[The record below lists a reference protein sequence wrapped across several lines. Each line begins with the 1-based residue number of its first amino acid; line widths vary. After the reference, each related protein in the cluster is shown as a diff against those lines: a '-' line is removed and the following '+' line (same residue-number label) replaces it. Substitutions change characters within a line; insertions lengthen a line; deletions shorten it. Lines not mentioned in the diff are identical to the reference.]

1 VGFIIVYRGGYLMNV
16 SRGQKVPITKGRSV
30 SNLIVTL
37 DWQHDHQGIEV
48 DAAAFLLNDTG
59 KCSGDES
66 FLFYGQPVSVDQSI
80 KQVKQGER
88 RNETHISLQKMSS
101 AIQKVAFTLT
111 IHEGEEKGLDFG
123 QVSAL
128 SLRIADKTT
137 GENIVTFTFGE
148 ELTKETAIVVGELYL
163 HNGDWKFSAVGSGF
177 FGGLAALCGNFG
189 IEVESNNEQDVE
201 KEKSIQSPPVKNTQ
215 EAVVPLTVTLKKK
228 EAISIRKS
236 EKVVATLEWKS
247 KKDLDLYCFYVLN
260 DGTEG
265 KVYYRTPGHAQK
277 EPYITLDGDAQG
289 AGKETVIVHKPSE
302 LKFVLFSAY
311 SAVSNGIGSFKSMKA
326 KAVVDNQMGQ
336 KVTSP
341 LFEKNNFAYWVAI
354 AKIDFTDPHD
364 MSVSHVEKYS
374 KSGTERSPLLYEDG
388 SFEMNVGP
396 MEFK

>member
-1 VGFIIVYRGGYLMNV
+1 MIV

-30 SNLIVTL
+30 SDLIVTL
-37 DWQHDHQGIEV
+37 DWQHDHTGIEV
-48 DAAAFLLNDTG
+48 DAAAFLLNETG

-66 FLFYGQPVSVDQSI
+66 FLFYGQPESVDQSV
-80 KQVKQGER
+80 KQVMQGDF
-88 RNETHISLQKMSS
+88 RNETHISLNGLSS
-101 AIQKVAFTLT
+101 SIRKIAFTLT
-111 IHEGEEKGLDFG
+111 IHEGEERGKNFG
-123 QVSAL
+123 QVSSL
-128 SLRIADKTT
+128 SLRMTDKST
-137 GENIVTFTFGE
+137 GENLVSFTFGE
-148 ELTKETAIVVGELYL
+148 ELTKETAIVVGEFYL

-177 FGGLAALCGNFG
+177 FGGLAALCENFG
-189 IEVESNNEQDVE
+189 IEVESSEQQVE
-201 KEKSIQSPPVKNTQ
+201 KPQLTPNPPIQSPP

-247 KKDLDLYCFYVLN
+247 KKDLDLYCFYVLK

-265 KVYYRTPGHAQK
+265 KVYYRTPGHAHK

-289 AGKETVIVHKPSE
+289 AGKETVVVHKPSE
-302 LKFVLFSAY
+302 LKYVLFSAY

-336 KVTSP
+336 NVTSP

-374 KSGTERSPLLYEDG
+374 KSGTERSPLLYQDG

>member
-1 VGFIIVYRGGYLMNV
+1 MNV
-16 SRGQKVPITKGRSV
+16 NRGQKVPITSGRSV
-30 SNLIVTL
+30 SDIIVTL
-37 DWQHDHQGIEV
+37 DWQHDDQGIEV
-48 DAAAFLLNDTG
+48 DAAAFLLNETG

-66 FLFYGQPVSVDQSI
+66 FLFYGQPISNDQSV
-80 KQVKQGER
+80 KQVMHGDH
-88 RNETHISLQKMSS
+88 RNDTHISLKGLSS
-101 AIQKVAFTLT
+101 SVRKIAFTLT
-111 IHEGEEKGLDFG
+111 IHQGEERGQNFG
-123 QVSAL
+123 QVSSLA
-128 SLRIADKTT
+128 LRIKEKLS
-137 GENIVTFTFGE
+137 GEDLVTFTFGE

-177 FGGLAALCGNFG
+177 FGGLAALCENFG
-189 IEVESNNEQDVE
+189 IEVESSDQQVE
-201 KEKSIQSPPVKNTQ
+201 ESTPPQPVQSPP

-247 KKDLDLYCFYVLN
+247 KKDLDLYCFYVLK

-265 KVYYRTPGHAQK
+265 KVYYRTPGHAHK

-289 AGKETVIVHKPSE
+289 AGKETVVVHKPSE
-302 LKFVLFSAY
+302 LKYVLFSAY
-311 SAVSNGIGSFKSMKA
+311 SAVSNGFGSFKSMKA
-326 KAVVDNQMGQ
+326 KAIVDNQMGQ

-341 LFEKNNFAYWVAI
+341 LFEKNHFAYWVAI
-354 AKIDFTDPHD
+354 AKIDFTDPNE

-374 KSGTERSPLLYEDG
+374 KSGTERSPLLYQDG

>member
-1 VGFIIVYRGGYLMNV
+1 MNI

-30 SNLIVTL
+30 SDLNIMIE
-37 DWQHDHQGIEV
+37 WQNEHQSIEV
-48 DAAAFLLNDTG
+48 DAAAFLLNETG
-59 KCSGDES
+59 KCRGDES
-66 FLFYGQPVSVDQSI
+66 FIFYGQPVSIDQS
-80 KQVKQGER
+80 VKQFKQGDNQ
-88 RNETHISLQKMSS
+88 NETHISLQKVSS
-101 AIQKVAFTLT
+101 DIQKVAFTLT
-111 IHEGEEKGLDFG
+111 IHEGEERGQNFG
-123 QVSAL
+123 QVSSL
-128 SLRIADKTT
+128 SLRIADKST
-137 GENIVTFTFGE
+137 GENLVSFTFGE

-163 HNGDWKFSAVGSGF
+163 HNGDWKFNAVGSGF
-177 FGGLAALCGNFG
+177 FGGLAALCENFG
-189 IEVESNNEQDVE
+189 IEVESNKDNHKQPDP
-201 KEKSIQSPPVKNTQ
+201 IQSQPVQFSQ

-247 KKDLDLYCFYVLN
+247 KKDLDLYCFYVLK

-265 KVYYRTPGHAQK
+265 KVYYRTPGHAHK

-289 AGKETVIVHKPSE
+289 AGKETVVVHKPSE
-302 LKFVLFSAY
+302 LKYVLFSAY
-311 SAVSNGIGSFKSMKA
+311 SAISNGIGSFKSMKA

-336 KVTSP
+336 TVTSP

-354 AKIDFTDPHD
+354 AKIDFTDPLD

-374 KSGTERSPLLYEDG
+374 KSGTERSPLLYQNG